1 MKKVILTYCFL
12 FLATFL
18 VKAQDV
24 TVNPS
29 APDIKFKATT
39 HDYGTIM
46 QDADGNCEFK
56 FTNTGKE
63 PLILAS
69 AVGSCGC
76 TVPTFSKEPVMP
88 GKEGAIKVHYD
99 THRIG
104 SFTKTVTVTSN
115 AKTDR
120 VVLTIQGT
128 VNAKP
133 AEQST
138 TPAPAPA
145 TTTPAQLSQVVRE
158 SFGPG

>member
-12 FLATFL
+12 FLAIFL

-24 TVNPS
+24 SVNPNG
-29 APDIKFKATT
+29 PEIKFKATT

-46 QDADGNCEFK
+46 QGGEPNCEFK
-56 FTNTGKE
+56 FTNVGKE
-63 PLILAS
+63 PLILS
-69 AVGSCGC
+69 GAVGSCGC
-76 TVPTFSKEPVMP
+76 TIPTYSKEPVMP
-88 GKEGAIKVHYD
+88 GKEGTIKVHYD
-99 THRIG
+99 TNRIG

-133 AEQST
+133 ADPNA
-138 TPAPAPA
+138 PAPAPSA
-145 TTTPAQLSQVVRE
+145 PANH
-158 SFGPG
+158 

>member
-24 TVNPS
+24 PQNPN
-29 APDIKFKATT
+29 AAEIKFSATT
-39 HDYGTIM
+39 HDYGTIN
-46 QDADGNCEFK
+46 QGANGDCEFK

-63 PLILAS
+63 PLILS
-69 AVGSCGC
+69 NAVGSCGC

-88 GKEGAIKVHYD
+88 GKTGVIKVHYD
-99 THRIG
+99 TNRVG
-104 SFTKTVTVTSN
+104 GFSKNVTVTSN
-115 AKTDR
+115 GKTDR

-133 AEQST
+133 TEQ
-138 TPAPAPA
+138 PAPTAP
-145 TTTPAQLSQVVRE
+145 TNH
-158 SFGPG
+158 